1 MTKFC
6 VVHGCG
12 TAVAGY
18 STLCTHHKQA
28 QRRHGHP
35 EQGGVTIHELAPY
48 VLRVEARQ
56 AKNATSEAWA
66 ILAARWEALARQ
78 AQETLATYAS
88 GAAMIRQQVEAAQH
102 IHTLA
107 GSVPAGKVATTALA
121 MFLLLDD
128 QPRRFRSDRAFSFQL
143 VRRVR
148 ALTEANAGIYWD
160 HKQQRSRKVYRDM
173 PPKVTEVLAMALRA
187 AFGGAGAMLAD
198 KDRADAHKAQE
209 ERQQL
214 ANALESL
221 A

>member
-1 MTKFC
+1 MIKFC
-6 VVHGCG
+6 VVQSCG

-35 EQGGVTIHELAPY
+35 EQGGVTVHDLAPY
-48 VLRVEARQ
+48 VRRVEARQ

-66 ILAARWEALARQ
+66 MLEARWVNLTRQ
-78 AQETLATYAS
+78 AQETLATYSS
-88 GAAMIRQQVEAAQH
+88 GVAMIRQQVEAARH
-102 IHTLA
+102 IQTLA

-121 MFLLLDD
+121 MFLLLHD

-148 ALTEANAGIYWD
+148 ALTEANAGVYWD
-160 HKQQRSRKVYRDM
+160 HKEQRNRRVYRDM
-173 PPKVTEVLAMALRA
+173 PPKVTEVLAIALRA
-187 AFGGAGAMLAD
+187 AFGGAGVMLAD
-198 KDRADAHKAQE
+198 KDRADAQQAQE

-214 ANALESL
+214 ANALEAL